1 MKTKHGLGLGLV
13 VAMFSATAW
22 IGCGDDTVGNPPGGG
37 GNDGGTP
44 DATMPTP
51 EAGLMPDT
59 GAATPEAGST
69 PDTGTVD
76 AGPKAGDAGDAGDP
90 CQTYCTDVMSA
101 CGTTAPFA
109 QYQSMTE
116 CLFTCSVLQTAST
129 DQQMLTEVGTI
140 ACRDEHALN
149 ALDAGVVS
157 AGGTGQGLGENP
169 HCWHAGPYGGSV
181 CGDPCTSF
189 CYLDTLF
196 CSTAYGYD
204 GGVPYADIAS
214 CITKCETY
222 PMIDSASAGW
232 DNDGGFSAF
241 SGATGTFDCRE
252 YHLLNA
258 MASGAG
264 SAAQSVH
271 CPHTSSNNAVC
282 GDNDVD
288 AGTASDAGDAGTV
301 TDAGNVT
308 DGSDASP

>member
-1 MKTKHGLGLGLV
+1 MKTTHGLGFGLIV
-13 VAMFSATAW
+13 TVFSGAAW
-22 IGCGDDTVGNPPGGG
+22 LGCGDDTVGPLPGT
-37 GNDGGTP
+37 DGGAP
-44 DATMPTP
+44 DATMPDGG
-51 EAGLMPDT
+51 GLPDTGTATPDT
-59 GAATPEAGST
+59 GATAEAGT
-69 PDTGTVD
+69 TADTGS
-76 AGPKAGDAGDAGDP
+76 PAGDGGDA
-90 CQTYCTDVMSA
+90 CQTYCTDVMTA

-109 QYQSMTE
+109 QYQSMSE
-116 CLFTCSVLQTAST
+116 CLFTCSILQTAST

-157 AGGTGQGLGENP
+157 AGGTGKGLQENP

-189 CYLDTLF
+189 CYLDTMF

-204 GGVPYADIAS
+204 GGVPYADMAS
-214 CITKCETY
+214 CVAKCQTY

-258 MASGAG
+258 MSMGAG
-264 SAAQSVH
+264 SALQSVH
-271 CPHTSSNNAVC
+271 CPHTSSNNLVC
-282 GDNDVD
+282 GDNDVV
-288 AGTASDAGDAGTV
+288 DAGDGGSA
-301 TDAGNVT
+301 TDAGSAT
-308 DGSDASP
+308 DGSDASQ